1 MKVQNQNSITTRVA
15 GTNNHTFNV
24 PDIGDRVVLLHNPY
38 NTNDANSII
47 VVNSQLQQIGHLT
60 KTAGFNQTIGKL
72 IDWKPYIAEVIAIY
86 PLFAEI
92 FIKINNPIITIEVA
106 NF

>member
-1 MKVQNQNSITTRVA
+1 MKTQNNNSVFTRVA
-15 GTNNHTFNV
+15 GTSHHTFNV
-24 PDIGDRVVLLHNPY
+24 PDIGDRDILLHNPY
-38 NTNDANSII
+38 NNQDNNII

-86 PLFAEI
+86 PLFEEI
-92 FIKINNPIITIEVA
+92 FIKINNPIIMIEVDR
-106 NF
+106 F